1 MDITSKCIISGTY
14 GFDLRNSNKFAIIEV
29 EGKNGDIIKVNKAD
43 GIKYAELWT
52 AYEYPH
58 HDEHPIVDNKNK
70 VIVIGGNDK
79 KSARTLCVIGK

>member
-52 AYEYPH
+52 AYEHPN
-58 HDEHPIVDNKNK
+58 HDEHPVLNLDAKT
-70 VIVIGGNDK
+70 VVVGGEPK
-79 KSARTLCVIGK
+79 KTRRTICVAGK